1 MLKKQIEEKISK
13 TEIFNINKKTAE
25 FILQKLN
32 EFLDKEDSILILMD
46 VMKCTDYSYHT
57 IRKYINAI
65 IAFKPSLVVKLDRY
79 RYMLNNRNKAD
90 LHLDDIHFLQR
101 KVLVNLKDKLVLLY
115 LTYIQNTKIKHSH

>member
-32 EFLDKEDSILILMD
+32 EFLDKEDSIFILMD

-90 LHLDDIHFLQR
+90 LHGSREKAYRFSGRMNRALAIEFL
-101 KVLVNLKDKLVLLY
+101 K
-115 LTYIQNTKIKHSH
+115 